1 MFYKSPIEVFITRG
15 LQSNVD
21 DVAYDYS
28 VFTSK
33 TKQDF
38 FKYLSFEQKMDQLP
52 KQLLKFFALRIK
64 RLTNDYDNDLDDLI
78 FAIQGLLI
86 NYDEMW
92 LDDNYVDSECR
103 DKQLY
108 YFSLKSDVIKYIIE
122 NMNSYIIRGY
132 FMNKDNNQS
141 YFLMMDKE
149 ISIGYIPAGKRN
161 GLSRSLIVVSQR
173 STTVMALP
181 IDSINTSALDEVL
194 NQIKCFLKDNLD
206 MEFYIK
212 SVENNKTFYIRGNYK
227 GISKSVGV

>member
-64 RLTNDYDNDLDDLI
+64 RLTNDHDNDLNDLI
-78 FAIQGLLI
+78 FAIRGLLI

-92 LDDNYVDSECR
+92 LDDNHADSKCR

-108 YFSLKSDVIKYIIE
+108 YFGLKSDIVKYIIE
-122 NMNSYIIRGY
+122 DMNSYINRGY

-161 GLSRSLIVVSQR
+161 GLSRSLIVISQG
-173 STTVMALP
+173 STTITALP
-181 IDSINTSALDEVL
+181 IDSIDKNEL
-194 NQIKCFLKDNLD
+194 LKLLSQVKQFISNSNES
-206 MEFYIK
+206 MFYIK
-212 SVENNKTFYIRGNYK
+212 LLQKNKAVYIRGTHKVTRKNY
-227 GISKSVGV
+227 IS